1 MTYIAGQ
8 VRPPFVVPRVDPE
21 AMKEWAVFLED
32 PNPIHI
38 DVAAVRAK
46 GLGDRVINQGPINVA
61 YMMNALLRAFPGS
74 RIKSMSTRFLDNVY
88 GEEKVIATPR
98 IDAVAAGHITCSISL
113 ESAER
118 GLVCSADAVMITSP

>member
-1 MTYIAGQ
+1 MTYTAGQ
-8 VRPPFVVPRVDPE
+8 VLPSFVVDRVDPE
-21 AMKEWAVFLED
+21 AMKQWAVFLED
-32 PNPIHI
+32 PNPIHL

-74 RIKSMSTRFLDNVY
+74 RIKSMRTRFMDNVY

-98 IDAVAAGHITCSISL
+98 IEAVGDGHIACSISL

-118 GLVCSADAVMITSP
+118 GLVCSADAVMISVP